1 MPSPAVQNPPVQAE
15 SKSAKKKKAKAER
28 TESPAPSAL
37 SVPEKAGSVAGQE
50 SQDDSSESPYVR
62 ELQKNIRNLN
72 KKISNS
78 AKTDIIIDQ
87 HKDKSLD
94 ELVNA
99 KIINADQR
107 TQRLKK
113 PQLESQLAQLEEQL
127 AQYKKVDEEYRTR
140 IAAEKA
146 SLEKSLIEGFE
157 KEKADTIS
165 DIKEQAV
172 ADSKKTQH
180 DSLLVLSQFLRLAA
194 ARRTEE
200 ADAGLDENMALE
212 GVLLNVYSGDENA
225 VSTMIKLIEGSE
237 EKTTSVSGDEL
248 QTTFAQ
254 VKAVSAAHA
263 TLFAAEAAAAA
274 AESTEAPVETTNG
287 TDPTIAHAGLTE
299 IDSTGATAPL
309 TNGHT
314 ESTPT
319 SAPGVP
325 ENADVGDD
333 AANAAAE
340 SQWDANND
348 LSASISQEEWVEVP
362 RDPTETETGLT
373 ATPVS
378 TGNVQSW
385 ADEQPENPP
394 ECPEEILAL
403 PRKRATDFTKFS
415 ATDHEVIAKEAGED
429 VAEVTTV
436 VAGEDTERDEDA
448 VVAVVA
454 VGWDV
459 AEDHELKSRRGFS
472 LVPVPVDFTAASL
485 GIGSW
490 LDSHGADLPRSHSAV
505 SRLCPSGCTGI
516 ISI

>member
-1 MPSPAVQNPPVQAE
+1 MPSSAVQNPLVQTE

-50 SQDDSSESPYVR
+50 GQDDSSESPYVR

-78 AKTDIIIDQ
+78 AKTDAIIDQ

-99 KIINADQR
+99 RIINADQR

-140 IAAEKA
+140 LAAEKA
-146 SLEKSLIEGFE
+146 SLEKTLTEAFE
-157 KEKADTIS
+157 KEKADAIS
-165 DIKEQAV
+165 EIKEQAA

-248 QTTFAQ
+248 QTTFTQ
-254 VKAVSAAHA
+254 VKAISAAHA
-263 TLFAAEAAAAA
+263 ALFAAEVA

-287 TDPTIAHAGLTE
+287 TDPTVAHAGLTE
-299 IDSTGATAPL
+299 IDSTGTAAPL

-314 ESTPT
+314 ESTPA

-340 SQWDANND
+340 AQWDANND
-348 LSASISQEEWVEVP
+348 LSASISQEEWVKVP

-394 ECPEEILAL
+394 E
-403 PRKRATDFTKFS
+403 
-415 ATDHEVIAKEAGED
+415 
-429 VAEVTTV
+429 
-436 VAGEDTERDEDA
+436 
-448 VVAVVA
+448 
-454 VGWDV
+454 
-459 AEDHELKSRRGFS
+459 
-472 LVPVPVDFTAASL
+472 
-485 GIGSW
+485 
-490 LDSHGADLPRSHSAV
+490 V
-505 SRLCPSGCTGI
+505 SK
-516 ISI
+516 

>member
-1 MPSPAVQNPPVQAE
+1 MPSSAVQNPLVQTE

-37 SVPEKAGSVAGQE
+37 SVPEKAGSIAGQE
-50 SQDDSSESPYVR
+50 GQDDSSESPYVR

-99 KIINADQR
+99 RIINADQR

-146 SLEKSLIEGFE
+146 SLEKSLTEGFE
-157 KEKADTIS
+157 KEKADAIS
-165 DIKEQAV
+165 EIKEQAA

-263 TLFAAEAAAAA
+263 TLFAAEAAA
-274 AESTEAPVETTNG
+274 EPTEAPVETANG
-287 TDPTIAHAGLTE
+287 TDPTVAHAGLTE

-348 LSASISQEEWVEVP
+348 LSASISQEEWVKVP

-373 ATPVS
+373 ATPAS
-378 TGNVQSW
+378 AGNVQSW

-394 ECPEEILAL
+394 E
-403 PRKRATDFTKFS
+403 FS
-415 ATDHEVIAKEAGED
+415 ATDREVIAKEVGED
-429 VAEVTTV
+429 VAEATTA

-448 VVAVVA
+448 VVVVA
-454 VGWDV
+454 AAGWDV
-459 AEDHELKSRRGFS
+459 VEDHELKSRRGFS
-472 LVPVPVDFTAASL
+472 LVPVLVDFIAASL

-490 LDSHGADLPRSHSAV
+490 LDSHGADLPRSHSTV

-516 ISI
+516 ISILKALAFGAPRMHSRGG

>member
-1 MPSPAVQNPPVQAE
+1 MPSPAVQNPPVQTE

-28 TESPAPSAL
+28 TDSPAPSAL

-50 SQDDSSESPYVR
+50 GQDDSSESPYVR

-72 KKISNS
+72 KKISNAS
-78 AKTDIIIDQ
+78 KTDSIIEQ

-94 ELVNA
+94 DLVNA

-107 TQRLKK
+107 AQRLKK
-113 PQLESQLAQLEEQL
+113 PQLEAQLAQLEEQL

-140 IAAEKA
+140 AAAEKA
-146 SLEKSLIEGFE
+146 SLEKSLTEKFE
-157 KEKADTIS
+157 KEKADAIS
-165 DIKEQAV
+165 EIKDQA
-172 ADSKKTQH
+172 AAEAKKVQH
-180 DSLLVLSQFLRLAA
+180 DSLLILSQFLRLAA

-237 EKTTSVSGDEL
+237 EKTTSVSGDQL

-263 TLFAAEAAAAA
+263 SLFAAEAT
-274 AESTEAPVETTNG
+274 EVTEAPVEITNG
-287 TDPTIAHAGLTE
+287 TDPTVAHAGLTE
-299 IDSTGATAPL
+299 IDSTGATVQL

-314 ESTPT
+314 ESTST
-319 SAPGVP
+319 STPGVP
-325 ENADVGDD
+325 ENADVADD

-348 LSASISQEEWVEVP
+348 LSASISQEEWVKVP

-378 TGNVQSW
+378 AGNVQSW
-385 ADEQPENPP
+385 ADEQPDNPP
-394 ECPEEILAL
+394 DSRAPTEANDGFHQVQRNRPRGDREGGWRGRGRGDYRGGWRGHGEGRGRGRGRGRGGMGRGGRPRTEE
-403 PRKRATDFTKFS
+403 S
-415 ATDHEVIAKEAGED
+415 
-429 VAEVTTV
+429 
-436 VAGEDTERDEDA
+436 
-448 VVAVVA
+448 
-454 VGWDV
+454 
-459 AEDHELKSRRGFS
+459 
-472 LVPVPVDFTAASL
+472 
-485 GIGSW
+485 
-490 LDSHGADLPRSHSAV
+490 
-505 SRLCPSGCTGI
+505 
-516 ISI
+516 

>member
-1 MPSPAVQNPPVQAE
+1 MPSSAVQNPLVQTE

-37 SVPEKAGSVAGQE
+37 SVPEKAGSIAGQE
-50 SQDDSSESPYVR
+50 GQDDSSESPYVR

-99 KIINADQR
+99 RIINADQR

-146 SLEKSLIEGFE
+146 SLEKSLTEGFE
-157 KEKADTIS
+157 KEKADAIS
-165 DIKEQAV
+165 EIKEQAA
-172 ADSKKTQH
+172 ADSEKTQH

-263 TLFAAEAAAAA
+263 TLFAAEAAA
-274 AESTEAPVETTNG
+274 ESTEAPVETTNG
-287 TDPTIAHAGLTE
+287 TDPTVAHAGLTE
-299 IDSTGATAPL
+299 IDSTGVTAPL

-314 ESTPT
+314 EATPT

-348 LSASISQEEWVEVP
+348 LSASISQEEWVKVP

-373 ATPVS
+373 ATPAS

-394 ECPEEILAL
+394 ESRAPTEANDGFHQVQRNRPRGDREGGWRGGRGRGDYRGGWRGHGEGRGRGRGRGRGGMVRGGRPRTEE
-403 PRKRATDFTKFS
+403 S
-415 ATDHEVIAKEAGED
+415 
-429 VAEVTTV
+429 
-436 VAGEDTERDEDA
+436 
-448 VVAVVA
+448 
-454 VGWDV
+454 
-459 AEDHELKSRRGFS
+459 
-472 LVPVPVDFTAASL
+472 
-485 GIGSW
+485 
-490 LDSHGADLPRSHSAV
+490 
-505 SRLCPSGCTGI
+505 
-516 ISI
+516 